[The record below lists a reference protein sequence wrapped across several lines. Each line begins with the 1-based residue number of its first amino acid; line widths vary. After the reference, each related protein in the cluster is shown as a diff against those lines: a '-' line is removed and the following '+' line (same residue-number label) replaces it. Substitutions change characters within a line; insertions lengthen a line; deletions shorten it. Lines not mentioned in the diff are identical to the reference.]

1 VELVETYFFLWRLA
15 RRRLRYL
22 CFDIFL
28 RRFLISDPIGYS
40 LARLARLRK
49 RRSKVSWAMAPIIG
63 ITSQLREVATSYGA
77 QPATTVTLSYSDAV
91 TAAGGVPVVLP
102 ILDPG
107 AIPSLLGR
115 LDGVVLTGGG
125 DVDPTQYG
133 GEGHE
138 AVYGVHDARDRAEL
152 AIARYAA
159 ENRLPALA
167 ICRGIQVLNVAMG
180 GDLIADIPSQVDGG
194 FEHFVTGN
202 GAALQP
208 HQAIR
213 LEDGCGLARLFG
225 TTSLKVN
232 SLHHQAVATPAPG
245 LRPVAWSEDGV
256 IEAMEPEDATW
267 PLLAVQW
274 HPENLVGTEPAA
286 RTLFDELVA
295 AATTASANR

>member
-1 VELVETYFFLWRLA
+1 
-15 RRRLRYL
+15 
-22 CFDIFL
+22 
-28 RRFLISDPIGYS
+28 
-40 LARLARLRK
+40 
-49 RRSKVSWAMAPIIG
+49 MAPIIG

-91 TAAGGVPVVLP
+91 TAAGGVPVVMP
-102 ILDPG
+102 ILDPET
-107 AIPSLLGR
+107 IPHLLDR
-115 LDGVVLTGGG
+115 LDGVILTGGG
-125 DVDPTQYG
+125 DVGPSLYG

-152 AIARYAA
+152 AIARYVAA
-159 ENRLPALA
+159 KRLPTLA
-167 ICRGIQVLNVAMG
+167 ICRGIQVLNVALG
-180 GDLIADIPSQVDGG
+180 GDLIADIPTQVDGG

-202 GAALQP
+202 GAARQAF
-208 HQAIR
+208 QAID
-213 LEDGCGLARLFG
+213 LENGCGLAELFG

-256 IEAMEPEDATW
+256 IEAMESEDSDW

-286 RTLFDELVA
+286 RTLFDELIAAA
-295 AATTASANR
+295 AATHVNP